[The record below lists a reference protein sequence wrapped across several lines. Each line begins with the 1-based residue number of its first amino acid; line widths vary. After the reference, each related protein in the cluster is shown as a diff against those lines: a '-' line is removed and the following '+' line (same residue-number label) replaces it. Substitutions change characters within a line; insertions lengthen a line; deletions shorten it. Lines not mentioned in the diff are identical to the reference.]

1 MTKDEAVAK
10 CTEMEYRAKK
20 LDEENA
26 HLRKQLDAA
35 LHPLHRNTYKAAVH
49 TYGKTSQLMVAV
61 EEMAELSK
69 ELSKNYRGEDNV
81 SAISE
86 EMADVEIMLEQ
97 LKLIFGNRA
106 EVDIIRA
113 DKLFR
118 LSENLLNGIR

>member
-1 MTKDEAVAK
+1 MTKDEAVARYK
-10 CTEMEYRAKK
+10 EMEYRAKE
-20 LDEENA
+20 LAENNEC
-26 HLRKQLDAA
+26 LRKRLELVFRPTKRDTYKFAV
-35 LHPLHRNTYKAAVH
+35 NTYDKV
-49 TYGKTSQLMVAV
+49 SRLMLAI

-97 LKLIFGNRA
+97 LKLIFSNRA
-106 EVDIIRA
+106 EVDCVKA

-118 LSENLLNGIR
+118 LSENLLNGGR